1 MARRKLKVIR
11 KNSTNNIENNIVTE
25 NKNVTV
31 EVKNESTKTL
41 SKNYGY
47 FILFLVVLYPYIF
60 YKLFIG

>member
-11 KNSTNNIENNIVTE
+11 KNSTSNIENNIVTE
-25 NKNVTV
+25 NENVTV

-41 SKNYGY
+41 SKKYSY